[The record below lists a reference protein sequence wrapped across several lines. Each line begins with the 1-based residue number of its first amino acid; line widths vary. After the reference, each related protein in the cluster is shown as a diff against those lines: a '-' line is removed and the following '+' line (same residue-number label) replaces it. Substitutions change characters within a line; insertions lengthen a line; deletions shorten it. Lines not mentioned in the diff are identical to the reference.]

1 MPGLPARLPAH
12 VDVVLALVFALVIQ
26 AEMWLYDGRPQ
37 GVVAV
42 TTVAALAFAGT
53 LLVRSTRPELM
64 AGAAAVVVVTQAM
77 LGGRLTS
84 TLGVAFASM
93 LISFSIGLLLS
104 RNRSIAWA
112 GAVLAATWFDLVAV
126 THDDAGVLSD
136 IAFTTVVAVG
146 APFLA
151 GRALRDRRERTDELE
166 RLNRELQAEREQTAR
181 LAVLDER
188 ARIAREM
195 HDVVAHSVSLMVVQ
209 AGAARH
215 LLTQDPEQSRVALA
229 SLETV
234 GREALHELR
243 RALGILRDGSDDA
256 VQLAPQPGLDQLSS
270 LVDRARAS
278 GLEVD
283 LVTQGDPRSLTAG
296 VDVAAYRIVQEALT
310 NVIKHA
316 GDNRVRIHLS
326 WGQEGI
332 RLEVADR
339 GIGTAA
345 GPAPQGHGLVGMRE
359 RTSLHGGTFAAGQG
373 GDGGFVVTAE
383 LPYDSEQV
391 GT

>member
-1 MPGLPARLPAH
+1 
-12 VDVVLALVFALVIQ
+12 
-26 AEMWLYDGRPQ
+26 
-37 GVVAV
+37 
-42 TTVAALAFAGT
+42 
-53 LLVRSTRPELM
+53 
-64 AGAAAVVVVTQAM
+64 
-77 LGGRLTS
+77 
-84 TLGVAFASM
+84 M
-93 LISFSIGLLLS
+93 LISFSIGLHLS
-104 RNRSIAWA
+104 RNRATAWA
-112 GAVLAATWFDLVAV
+112 GAFLLATWFDLVA
-126 THDDAGVLSD
+126 TDHDDFGVLSD
-136 IAFTTVVAVG
+136 IVFTTIVAVG
-146 APFLA
+146 APFLV

-243 RALGILRDGSDDA
+243 RTLGILREDPDEPA
-256 VQLAPQPGLDQLSS
+256 ALTPQPGVAQLSS

-278 GLEVD
+278 GLDVQVETEGAART
-283 LVTQGDPRSLTAG
+283 LSAG

-316 GDNRVRIHLS
+316 GDTRVRVGLT
-326 WGQEGI
+326 WGATGI
-332 RLEVADR
+332 RIEVADR
-339 GIGTAA
+339 GVGPAG
-345 GPAPQGHGLVGMRE
+345 GPAPGGHGLVGMQE
-359 RTSLHGGTFAAGQG
+359 RASLHGGTFQAGQG
-373 GDGGFVVTAE
+373 SDGGFVVTVE
-383 LPYDSEQV
+383 LPYESDPV
-391 GT
+391 RA